1 MRRSLTLLAAFVAA
15 ACGGAPAAT
24 FPADTPDD
32 FRALSEEVFASVA
45 TALPAR
51 ADCLDGLL
59 IEGAWELD
67 DRARYFPG
75 EARLV
80 VRIPATAPQLTVSL
94 VHEIG
99 HHLDTVCGDD
109 RLRAEFMQAQGHPPD
124 TVWHQGDTW
133 EDTPAEQFATAVVVA
148 VTGRSDNLTPIRLGT
163 EAQEVIDAWGSGGEV
178 THGSSAP

>member
-1 MRRSLTLLAAFVAA
+1 MRRSLIALLAPLVA
-15 ACGGAPAAT
+15 ACGGAPVAA
-24 FPADTPDD
+24 FPAGTPDD
-32 FRALSEEVFASVA
+32 LRALSEEVFASVA
-45 TALPAR
+45 AALPAQ
-51 ADCLDGLL
+51 AECLDGLR

-109 RLRAEFMQAQGHPPD
+109 GLRAQFMQAQGLPPD
-124 TVWHQGDTW
+124 TSWDEGATW
-133 EDTPAEQFATAVVVA
+133 EETPAEQFATAVVMA
-148 VTGRSDNLTPIRLGT
+148 VTGRPDNLRPIRLDP
-163 EAQEVIDAWGSGGEV
+163 EALTVVDAWGSGEEV
-178 THGSSAP
+178 THEPSVP

>member
-1 MRRSLTLLAAFVAA
+1 MRRSLIALLALLVG
-15 ACGGAPAAT
+15 ACGGAPVAA

-32 FRALSEEVFASVA
+32 LRALSEEVFASVA
-45 TALPAR
+45 AALPAQ
-51 ADCLDGLL
+51 AECLDGLR

-67 DRARYFPG
+67 DRARYFPA

-109 RLRAEFMQAQGHPPD
+109 GLRAEFMQAQGHPPD
-124 TVWHQGDTW
+124 TAWEEGVTW

-148 VTGRSDNLTPIRLGT
+148 VTGRPDNLRPIRLGP
-163 EAQEVIDAWGSGGEV
+163 EALTVVAAWGSGEEV
-178 THGSSAP
+178 THEPSVP